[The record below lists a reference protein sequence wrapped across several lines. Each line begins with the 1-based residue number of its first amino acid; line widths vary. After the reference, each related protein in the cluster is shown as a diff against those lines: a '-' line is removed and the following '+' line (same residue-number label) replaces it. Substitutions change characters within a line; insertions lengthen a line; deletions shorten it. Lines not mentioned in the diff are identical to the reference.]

1 MATLLLLPVAGL
13 SIGNWL
19 LQLLDLNIDKF
30 ITSDISIFCA
40 LQAAAFQLG
49 CGMWRNCVDSSTI
62 VCWCLWLL
70 AAGHAMKPSIR
81 GAPKRRQREKLVAA
95 IVVQAEHNK
104 IYELHLWAG
113 SGSGSG
119 SGSVSGIG
127 TVPGLSNACCVIATI
142 YQLLAANLAFDIKTR
157 ALTINT

>member
-40 LQAAAFQLG
+40 LQAAASQLG
-49 CGMWRNCVDSSTI
+49 RNCVDSSTI

-113 SGSGSG
+113 SGSGSD
-119 SGSVSGIG
+119 SVSGIG